1 VECRS
6 GVGQGKGAG
15 RGAHLTLPAVERG
28 DTVKRIARSG
38 DADRALAALFVPRD
52 GRAALLALYAFNV
65 ELARIAEQVS
75 EPELG
80 SIRLQWWR
88 EALPRAAQGDATG
101 HPVADA
107 LGATQRRHGLSAEML
122 AGLIDARSFDIATK
136 IMPDWPALETYLHDT
151 AGALFGLG
159 AACFATPGS
168 TFEPAASQAGLAY
181 GLTGL
186 MRALPVHAASGRVYL
201 PADALLSHGT
211 SPEAV
216 LAGRTDTGLLAV
228 LAELRERAR
237 DALGNARREVVKLD
251 PSAQAAFLPLSLVE
265 PYLAALEKSGR
276 DPLYDV
282 AGVNPLYRLWR
293 LARWRA

>member
-1 VECRS
+1 MER
-6 GVGQGKGAG
+6 GAGLGQGKGPG
-15 RGAHLTLPAVERG
+15 YGAHLTLAEAGRG

-38 DADRALAALFVPRD
+38 DPDRALAALFVPRH
-52 GRAALLALYAFNV
+52 GRADLLALCAFNV

-80 SIRLQWWR
+80 AIRLQWWR

-107 LGATQRRHGLSAEML
+107 LGEAQRRHGLPEGLL
-122 AGLIDARSFDIATK
+122 AGLIDARSFDVATK
-136 IMPDWPALETYLHDT
+136 IMPDWPVLETYLGNT

-159 AACFATPGS
+159 AACFGGS
-168 TFEPAASQAGLAY
+168 SVEPAASQAGLAY

-186 MRALPVHAASGRVYL
+186 MRALPVHAAGGRVYL
-201 PADALLSHGT
+201 PADALLRHGT
-211 SPEAV
+211 SPDAI
-216 LAGRTDTGLLAV
+216 LAGRTEPGLLAL
-228 LAELRERAR
+228 LAELRDRAR
-237 DALGNARREVVKLD
+237 NTLGQARREVAKFD
-251 PSAQAAFLPLSLVE
+251 EPAQAAFLPLSLVE

-276 DPLYDV
+276 DPLHDI
-282 AGVNPLYRLWR
+282 ADINPLHRLWR